1 MATIIKKQGT
11 SEDRMKIMLW
21 EYYRRAKTV
30 ELITKYARIYK
41 HYGRINL
48 EGNAFPLPVNSDNS
62 YRSTFGAGRSFGGR
76 RIHEGTDIFAGYGV
90 PVRSLATALLKQRV
104 GTALAAGA
112 SAFAIY
118 ITIIIITHI

>member
-1 MATIIKKQGT
+1 
-11 SEDRMKIMLW
+11 MLW

-30 ELITKYARIYK
+30 DLISEYAQIYK

-48 EGNAFPLPVNSDNS
+48 EGNAFPLPIRSDHS

-90 PVRSLATALLKQRV
+90 PVRSTCYGIIETKV
-104 GTALAAGA
+104 GTALVDGA
-112 SAFAIY
+112 LVFATFIT
-118 ITIIIITHI
+118 ITIITLI